1 MEDWDK
7 INAVDKMQKYIVSHI
22 DEEITMQDLSRAA
35 GYSLWHSLRIFK
47 ELTHKTPFAYIRVL
61 RLTKAAKKL
70 RDSDSK
76 VIDIALNSG
85 FDSHDVFTRAFA
97 RQFAITPQKYR
108 NEKPLLSYFTYHP
121 VSEYYL
127 YIKNNE
133 RNGDEMK
140 DLMSG
145 TVTVQA
151 VKRPARKLILQRSK
165 NATDYW
171 SYCEEKG
178 CEWEGFNDVSEK
190 FDTAAI
196 LELPTNLIK
205 EGTSSVAAGIEV
217 PVDYAKTLPE
227 GYEIIELPPCTMLYF
242 RGMPFENEEDFAKA
256 IDIVFE
262 AITNYTPEF
271 YGYAFADELAPKFNF
286 GASAKMGAKA
296 AIPVKIFNK
305 GRRKSPASKIRRF

>member
-1 MEDWDK
+1 VGEAMQDWDK
-7 INAVDKMQKYIVSHI
+7 INAVDRMQKYIVSHI
-22 DEEITMQDLSRAA
+22 EEEITMQDLSRAA
-35 GYSLWHSLRIFK
+35 GYSLWHALRIFK
-47 ELTHKTPFAYIRVL
+47 ELTQKTPFEYIRAL
-61 RLTKAAKKL
+61 RLTKAAKEI

-76 VIDIALNSG
+76 IIDVALNSG

-108 NEKPLLSYFTYHP
+108 NEKPFISYFIYRP

-127 YIKNNE
+127 YIKNNK

-140 DLMSG
+140 DLISR

-151 VKRPARKLILQRSK
+151 IERPARRLILQRSK

-178 CEWEGFNDVSEK
+178 CEWEGLNDIPEK

-196 LELPTNLIK
+196 LELPRNLMK
-205 EGTSSVAAGIEV
+205 DGTSSVAAGIEV
-217 PVDYAKTLPE
+217 SADYTKSLPD
-227 GYEIIELPPCTMLYF
+227 GYEMIELPACTMLYF
-242 RGMPFENEEDFAKA
+242 RGMPFENEEDFEKA

-262 AITNYTPEF
+262 AIANYTPEF
-271 YGYAFADELAPKFNF
+271 YGYAFADELAPKFNY
-286 GASAKMGAKA
+286 GASAKTGAKA
-296 AIPVKIFNK
+296 ALPVKIL
-305 GRRKSPASKIRRF
+305 